1 MMPESRD
8 PSMPTKQRPKSRN
21 RLSPEARRHQLMEL
35 AAAMVLKQGGLP
47 LSIAE
52 LARAAGVSKALFY
65 TYFPTQ
71 HDLLNALMVE
81 RIAALES
88 AGLRDAALGAN
99 FSEAVAAAAEI
110 YFEDVAARGPLLHI
124 LLRDRYMAEATAPR
138 VTQFRNRVLGGLARA
153 GRKALRLKAKEAVA
167 AANLILTIPEEAGR
181 LAFEGE
187 MARERARQ
195 LSRDLVASALA
206 AIAPG
211 G

>member
-1 MMPESRD
+1 MR
-8 PSMPTKQRPKSRN
+8 TKQRPKSRN
-21 RLSPEARRHQLMEL
+21 RLSPEARRRQLMEL

-47 LSIAE
+47 LSVAE
-52 LARAAGVSKALFY
+52 LARAAGVSKSLFY

-81 RIAALES
+81 RVAALET
-88 AGLRDAALGAN
+88 AGLLAAPRHAN
-99 FSEAVAAAAEI
+99 FSEAVVKAAAI
-110 YFEDVAARGPLLHI
+110 YFEDVAERGPLLHI
-124 LLRDRYMAEATAPR
+124 LLRDRYMTGHTAPR
-138 VTQFRNRVLGGLARA
+138 VRQFRDSVLGGLARA
-153 GRKALRLKAKEAVA
+153 GRRALRLKAKEAVA

-187 MARERARQ
+187 MTGSRARE
-195 LSRDLVASALA
+195 LCRDLVASALA